1 MEDVLKCLTKG
12 DFVMGGENHN
22 SHGCMVTFPNESPF
36 PNMPKNVGE
45 DRRFMAM
52 PAYIGGPFDMAGMK
66 WYGSNTANK
75 EIGLP
80 RSILM
85 VMLNDKTTG
94 APVCLMSG
102 NLLSAYRTGAIPGV
116 GLRHLAPKGA
126 KTGAIYGPGVMGKTS
141 LDAFMA
147 TCPELDT
154 LKVKG
159 RGKKSL
165 DSFLEYVK
173 ATYPQLTTVTVV
185 DDIETL
191 VRDSDVISFAATA
204 GTDPSKYAY
213 VKGEWIKPGALIVAP
228 SAFDMET
235 DFLKEKCKKVVDNIK
250 LYEAWAEEYPY
261 PTFGSINIIG
271 AKFTDMCHDGIISK
285 SDITDMGDILL
296 GNASGRDSDDQII
309 IYSVGGMPVED
320 VAWGKVCYE
329 NAVKKWTFKGMD
341 GMKHVA
347 AFLTKSEPQVIQ
359 AHEASSEV
367 IMNNCIRC
375 HTQLNTEF
383 VKTGKIDYMMSQVGE
398 GKACWDCHRDV
409 PHGGKNSLSGTPG
422 AIVPLPESPVPEWL
436 RKMVNQKDK

>member
-1 MEDVLKCLTKG
+1 M
-12 DFVMGGENHN
+12 
-22 SHGCMVTFPNESPF
+22 
-36 PNMPKNVGE
+36 
-45 DRRFMAM
+45 R
-52 PAYIGGPFDMAGMK
+52 
-66 WYGSNTANK
+66 
-75 EIGLP
+75 
-80 RSILM
+80 
-85 VMLNDKTTG
+85 
-94 APVCLMSG
+94 
-102 NLLSAYRTGAIPGV
+102 
-116 GLRHLAPKGA
+116 
-126 KTGAIYGPGVMGKTS
+126 KTS

-235 DFLKEKCKKVVDNIK
+235 DFLKEKCKMVVDNIK

-309 IYSVGGMPVED
+309 VYSVGGMPVED

-329 NAVKKWTFKGMD
+329 NAVKMGL
-341 GMKHVA
+341 G
-347 AFLTKSEPQVIQ
+347 TK
-359 AHEASSEV
+359 
-367 IMNNCIRC
+367 
-375 HTQLNTEF
+375 LNLWN
-383 VKTGKIDYMMSQVGE
+383 KPDM
-398 GKACWDCHRDV
+398 C
-409 PHGGKNSLSGTPG
+409 
-422 AIVPLPESPVPEWL
+422 
-436 RKMVNQKDK
+436 